1 MKPEEMT
8 ELQPFFGEMAK
19 WGGITMEEYG
29 ARFTDSF
36 LRRAFP
42 VIQYGS
48 PGIPV
53 VINMIFLASCN
64 NRTFGWP
71 SGGSLEFSRAI
82 ERHYFNLGG
91 EMHFR
96 SLVVKILVEN
106 RRAVGVRLADGTEHR
121 ADLVVSAADGHSTIF
136 QMLDG
141 KYINDAISVYYAHP
155 PSFQKLN
162 KMDLQVSFGVARNI
176 SKEPPAMACLLEK
189 PISIAGRDVD
199 SLEVEIF
206 GYDPSLAPA
215 GKGVIK
221 VVMDTS
227 YAYWKNLA
235 ADRKR
240 YEAEKDKVAS
250 TIIDQVEK
258 FLPGLKK
265 QVEIMDVATP
275 LTIERYTGNWQGLQA
290 WPSKGEL
297 EITSAGFI
305 RDLPGLENFY
315 MAGQWAD
322 GMVGLASAAVS
333 GRKLIQFLCERD
345 GKQFVTTVP

>member
-1 MKPEEMT
+1 M
-8 ELQPFFGEMAK
+8 
-19 WGGITMEEYG
+19 
-29 ARFTDSF
+29 
-36 LRRAFP
+36 
-42 VIQYGS
+42 
-48 PGIPV
+48 
-53 VINMIFLASCN
+53 
-64 NRTFGWP
+64 
-71 SGGSLEFSRAI
+71 
-82 ERHYFNLGG
+82 HY
-91 EMHFR
+91 R
-96 SLVVKILVEN
+96 SQVVKILVES

-141 KYINDAISVYYAHP
+141 KYINDAISAYYAHP
-155 PSFQKLN
+155 PSFQKIN

-189 PISIAGRDVD
+189 PIFLAGRDVD

-206 GYDPSLAPA
+206 GYDSSLAPA

-221 VVMDTS
+221 VVMNTS

-240 YEAEKDKVAS
+240 YEAEKAKVAR
-250 TIIDQVEK
+250 TIIDQLEK
-258 FLPGLKK
+258 FLPGLKE
-265 QVEIMDVATP
+265 QVEIMDIATP
-275 LTIERYTGNWQGLQA
+275 LTVERYTGNWQGLQA

-297 EITSAGFI
+297 EITSGEFI
-305 RDLPGLENFY
+305 RELPGLENFY

-322 GMVGLASAAVS
+322 GISSLVTAAVS

-345 GKQFVTTVP
+345 GKQFVTTVT